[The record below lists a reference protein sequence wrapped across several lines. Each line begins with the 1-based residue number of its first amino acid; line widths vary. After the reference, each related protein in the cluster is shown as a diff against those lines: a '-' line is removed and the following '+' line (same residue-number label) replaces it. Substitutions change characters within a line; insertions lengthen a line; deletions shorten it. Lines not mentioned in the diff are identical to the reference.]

1 MYNNL
6 WYQSLNKSALT
17 PPGYVFS
24 VTWTI
29 LYILMAISVFLYIKG
44 GINKEKTF
52 ALWVFG
58 IQLILNLLWSPIFF
72 GLHNVYLAFGIIL
85 LLLILVLWVI
95 VLFHKTSK
103 TAAYLLVP
111 YFLWLIF
118 AAYLNFEII
127 RLNQLIEAMVEHP
140 KDLFL
145 VKILLIV

>member
-24 VTWTI
+24 VAWTI

-95 VLFHKTSK
+95 VLFHKT
-103 TAAYLLVP
+103 
-111 YFLWLIF
+111 
-118 AAYLNFEII
+118 
-127 RLNQLIEAMVEHP
+127 
-140 KDLFL
+140 
-145 VKILLIV
+145 

>member
-24 VTWTI
+24 VAWTI
-29 LYILMAISVFLYIKG
+29 LYILMAITVFLYIKG

-127 RLNQLIEAMVEHP
+127 RLN
-140 KDLFL
+140 
-145 VKILLIV
+145 

>member
-24 VTWTI
+24 VAWTI

-127 RLNQLIEAMVEHP
+127 RLN
-140 KDLFL
+140 
-145 VKILLIV
+145 

>member
-127 RLNQLIEAMVEHP
+127 RLN
-140 KDLFL
+140 
-145 VKILLIV
+145 